1 MAGYKPITSTFL
13 FKNLGGSVLTGKI
26 NEAASKGKRYSE
38 QDLLEQFVYIR
49 NYEKSLLKQRV
60 MTEFKEGRIE
70 VIYADNVQVS
80 KLMPFVL
87 IPSQMGHKAV
97 VFLNPFCNMR
107 SDGLLNIRGNLLYTL
122 LESAYLAKNFAD
134 NYNAIKNDT
143 LVRQQGA
150 LMYANIFIK
159 PINKMFNTNLDSIR
173 EGKILFLASKFYLK
187 NVLGIDNDEYIFN
200 VGSKIAN
207 RVSPYTLKETDSLVD
222 EEAYQDLGTF
232 IQALGD
238 ERLQLGFEG
247 KLQIRNYLFNYI
259 SMYGES
265 APFALESM
273 IYFIFMVNT
282 VRRGAEKVFNQIQLE
297 PIIEKSGE
305 KMLRN
310 LYR

>member
-13 FKNLGGSVLTGKI
+13 FKNLGGNTLTSKI
-26 NEAASKGKRYSE
+26 NEAATKGKRYSE
-38 QDLLEQFVYIR
+38 RELMEQFVYIQ
-49 NYEKSLLKQRV
+49 NYERSLLKKSV
-60 MTEFKEGRIE
+60 LTEFKEGRIE
-70 VIYADNVQVS
+70 LIYAENVQVS
-80 KLMPFVL
+80 KLMPFIL
-87 IPSQMGHKAV
+87 IPSQIGHKAII
-97 VFLNPFCNMR
+97 FLNPFCNMR
-107 SDGLLNIRGNLLYTL
+107 SDGLLSIRGNLLYTL
-122 LESAYLAKNFAD
+122 MESAYLAKNFAD

-159 PINKMFNTNLDSIR
+159 PINKMFNTNLDSVR

-187 NVLGIDNDEYIFN
+187 NVLGVDNEEYVFN

-207 RVSPYTLKETDSLVD
+207 RVSPYTLKEIDSLVD
-222 EEAYQDLGTF
+222 EEAYTDLGTF

-247 KLQIRNYLFNYI
+247 KLQVRNYLFTYI
-259 SMYGES
+259 SMFGES
-265 APFALESM
+265 APFCLESM
-273 IYFIFMVNT
+273 IYYIFMVNT
-282 VRRGAEKVFNQIQLE
+282 VRRGAEKIFNQIQLE

>member
-87 IPSQMGHKAV
+87 IPSQIGHKAV

>member
-1 MAGYKPITSTFL
+1 MAGYKSITSTFL
-13 FKNLGGSVLTGKI
+13 FKNLGGNTLTSKI
-26 NEAASKGKRYSE
+26 NDAATKGKRYGE
-38 QDLLEQFVYIR
+38 RDLMEQFVYIQ
-49 NYEKSLLKQRV
+49 NYERSLLKQRV
-60 MTEFKEGRIE
+60 LTEFKEGRIE
-70 VIYADNVQVS
+70 LIYAEDVQLS
-80 KLMPFVL
+80 KLMPFILV
-87 IPSQMGHKAV
+87 PAQVGHKV
-97 VFLNPFCNMR
+97 IIFLNPFCNMR
-107 SDGLLNIRGNLLYTL
+107 SDGLLSIRGNLLYTL

-134 NYNAIKNDT
+134 NYNSIKNDT

-159 PINKMFNTNLDSIR
+159 PINKMFNTNLDSTR
-173 EGKILFLASKFYLK
+173 EGKVLFLASKFYLK
-187 NVLGIDNDEYIFN
+187 NVLGIDNEEYIFN

-207 RVSPYTLKETDSLVD
+207 RVSPYTLKEVDTLVE
-222 EEAYQDLGTF
+222 EEAYTDISTF

-247 KLQIRNYLFNYI
+247 KLQIRNYLYNYI

-265 APFALESM
+265 APFCLESM
-273 IYFIFMVNT
+273 VYFIFMVNT
-282 VRRGAEKVFNQIQLE
+282 VRRGAEKIFNQMQLE